1 MEEGLI
7 FDRIVCEREF
17 ILFHAM
23 RQHSHTHDIVVV
35 NVNTVQYCLL
45 SVREAWSAACVVCE
59 SRPESN
65 GLDYPRKHKETTRT
79 MRPRLDNGA

>member
-35 NVNTVQYCLL
+35 NVNTVL
-45 SVREAWSAACVVCE
+45 SVRETWSAACVVCE
-59 SRPESN
+59 PRPESN
-65 GLDYPRKHKETTRT
+65 GLNYPRRHKETTRT